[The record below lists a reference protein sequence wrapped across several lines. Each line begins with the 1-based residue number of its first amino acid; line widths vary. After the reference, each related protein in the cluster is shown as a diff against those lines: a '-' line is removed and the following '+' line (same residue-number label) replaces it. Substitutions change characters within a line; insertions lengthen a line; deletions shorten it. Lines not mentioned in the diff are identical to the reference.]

1 MSGKIF
7 FNSHKVLTVLL
18 GSLLGLVGGVAAAS
32 YSVGVE
38 KTKITLKLE
47 SYDEKLIEIA
57 NLVHENSTS
66 TNEAVIK
73 INEAIQKIQISIAI
87 LESNSSHIQ
96 SR

>member
-1 MSGKIF
+1 MSSKIF
-7 FNSHKVLTVLL
+7 FNSHKVLTWLL
-18 GSLLGLVGGVAAAS
+18 AGLLGLIGGVSAAS